1 MQRRKT
7 TCALEEG
14 LLEAAELGERG
25 RVPHGAGLN
34 MAVGSENKCMHGQ
47 RLACMVLVRGTGA
60 ACLPRLPCCTFDCGS
75 GCGGWGMQ
83 RGQSDGAR
91 GETGPAWG
99 GWLHKCQRA
108 VTEANPSLFIHWSLE
123 GHAGAAQ
130 TPHLFLGGM
139 ASGCRGAMCGVCRIQ
154 TPHFL

>member
-1 MQRRKT
+1 MVRAFAEEEDYVRAGRRAKF
-7 TCALEEG
+7 G

-99 GWLHKCQRA
+99 GWLQVPAC
-108 VTEANPSLFIHWSLE
+108 
-123 GHAGAAQ
+123 
-130 TPHLFLGGM
+130 
-139 ASGCRGAMCGVCRIQ
+139 CD
-154 TPHFL
+154 

>member
-25 RVPHGAGLN
+25 RVPHGAGLY

-60 ACLPRLPCCTFDCGS
+60 ACLPPAVLHVWLWVRVRGG
-75 GCGGWGMQ
+75 GCSAG
-83 RGQSDGAR
+83 R
-91 GETGPAWG
+91 
-99 GWLHKCQRA
+99 
-108 VTEANPSLFIHWSLE
+108 VTP
-123 GHAGAAQ
+123 
-130 TPHLFLGGM
+130 
-139 ASGCRGAMCGVCRIQ
+139 
-154 TPHFL
+154 